1 MAKMKN
7 SLIAVSGP
15 ILLLTLAT
23 IFPPGGHLAAQNAQ
37 SPGRD
42 VYFTID
48 TKGMTHAG
56 QPAGFPVCEVS
67 GTFVGFNWKDEG
79 FVVLSAKPFP
89 GATRVGQMAG
99 YTLKFRIEGLG
110 DFELRTREFHPE
122 PIPIW
127 GLLDRSFKKGKSFA
141 CYASIKNPMECEGG
155 VSKPQQA
162 SGSGSPQ
169 SQDASGNGTSRLLQQ
184 EIQANVVKI
193 AALSQDIS
201 SLAQGRSATPLAHC
215 APCCTGTCCG
225 INPDGTCWASDTCRP
240 PTGN

>member
-1 MAKMKN
+1 MVKR
-7 SLIAVSGP
+7 SLVAVSSMV
-15 ILLLTLAT
+15 LLLTLAT

-37 SPGRD
+37 SLGRD
-42 VYFTID
+42 VYFTMV
-48 TKGMTHAG
+48 TNGMTHNG

-79 FVVLSAKPFP
+79 FVVLSAKPFS

-99 YTLKFRIEGLG
+99 YTLKFRMEGLG

-141 CYASIKNPMECEGG
+141 CYASIKNPMECEE
-155 VSKPQQA
+155 PQQVSR
-162 SGSGSPQ
+162 SGSTQ
-169 SQDASGNGTSRLLQQ
+169 SRNASGNKTSRLLQQ
-184 EIQANVVKI
+184 EIQANLAKI
-193 AALSQDIS
+193 TALSQDRA

-225 INPDGTCWASDTCRP
+225 VNPDGTCWASDTCRP
-240 PTGN
+240 PIGN